1 MKRIF
6 RLQSRSPKLQTQD
19 MENSRS
25 RTSSRRSSSDFDE
38 DEGIEDPF
46 EREED
51 VSPKEEENQSSSQ

>member
-1 MKRIF
+1 
-6 RLQSRSPKLQTQD
+6 